1 MRVIVRRR
9 THIFLTSTADGRNH
23 IGVRPNLHLDSSRLL
38 LQKVVKILLLK
49 KARIIAAFYVD
60 GVNFQEVAGV
70 VATRFHFNFRRVHKF
85 TLPFSAW
92 MRSPL
97 AVMNIYSKQ
106 SKEKHGHMKQVNF
119 VKYPILNRTQ
129 KRDIV
134 NVSKG
139 NTVYVMLLSI
149 GFCVDAKCSATGT
162 SRSAVFFCLEFK
174 PIIAKG
180 ASYVNYIL

>member
-1 MRVIVRRR
+1 
-9 THIFLTSTADGRNH
+9 
-23 IGVRPNLHLDSSRLL
+23 
-38 LQKVVKILLLK
+38 
-49 KARIIAAFYVD
+49 
-60 GVNFQEVAGV
+60 
-70 VATRFHFNFRRVHKF
+70 
-85 TLPFSAW
+85 
-92 MRSPL
+92 MRSSL
-97 AVMNIYSKQ
+97 VVRSIYSKQ
-106 SKEKHGHMKQVNF
+106 PKEKLGHKEQVNF